1 VIIDKLGI
9 VAQKL
14 IGLECKIFEDTK
26 KESMLIINQ
35 GAGSIHTLTA
45 QLSVVSNHLS
55 RNHADATLS
64 DLMKVPHS

>member
-1 VIIDKLGI
+1 VNPNKLGGHCYTISVIIDKLGI

-14 IGLECKIFEDTK
+14 IGLECKIFEDTN

-45 QLSVVSNHLS
+45 
-55 RNHADATLS
+55 
-64 DLMKVPHS
+64 